1 MYQLSKLTPIVSQVK
16 MNTYISKKLFVSC
29 SQDLEIFCLPAVP
42 TEHLDGHRQPHF
54 LMSLRSVLIY
64 ACPIKSS
71 WIILIGIDGKKSLHN
86 PYLGCLE
93 HLFSSIVD
101 HFRMQIYPQ

>member
-1 MYQLSKLTPIVSQVK
+1 MYQLSKLTPFVSQVK

-54 LMSLRSVLIY
+54 LTSLRSV
-64 ACPIKSS
+64 
-71 WIILIGIDGKKSLHN
+71 IIFGQLKKSLV
-86 PYLGCLE
+86 LI
-93 HLFSSIVD
+93 F
-101 HFRMQIYPQ
+101 

>member
-54 LMSLRSVLIY
+54 LMSLHSVLKTDFLSVY
-64 ACPIKSS
+64 LWP
-71 WIILIGIDGKKSLHN
+71 GKVVR
-86 PYLGCLE
+86 
-93 HLFSSIVD
+93 FS
-101 HFRMQIYPQ
+101 RPLNEET